1 MNLLALVSR
10 ATWTLGG
17 LVFLTGCGTM
27 SNGRGW
33 GQDVDML
40 PSPTHVGHA
49 AWNALTDPWTWVP
62 IAGALVLQI
71 EDFDERISD
80 WAQDDAPM
88 FGSSE
93 DAKSARGWTGNA
105 SDFIYFSSVAVTPSG
120 DEPLDWAW
128 SKAKGLSVQMSA
140 RFVTLWSGDIIKD
153 ASGRERPVGEDTDS
167 FPSQHASGMAVNAR
181 LTCDNLRAIQ
191 MPTSLRYVL
200 NGGVIGLAA
209 AGSWS
214 RVEAGGHF
222 PSDVL
227 AGVALG
233 NFLGRFFDEAFL
245 GLAEEGVYVQPVPT
259 ADSFGI
265 AVSFRF

>member
-1 MNLLALVSR
+1 MDRSMEDTGSGPLKRARRRASCAANPAAADLLNRIQVRSMNLLALVSR
-10 ATWTLGG
+10 ATWKLGG

-33 GQDVDML
+33 GQDVNML

-62 IAGALVLQI
+62 IAGALVLQV
-71 EDFDERISD
+71 ENFDERISD

-105 SDFIYFSSVAVTPSG
+105 SDFVYFSSVAVTPSG

-140 RFVTLWSGDIIKD
+140 RFVTL
-153 ASGRERPVGEDTDS
+153 
-167 FPSQHASGMAVNAR
+167 
-181 LTCDNLRAIQ
+181 
-191 MPTSLRYVL
+191 
-200 NGGVIGLAA
+200 
-209 AGSWS
+209 
-214 RVEAGGHF
+214 
-222 PSDVL
+222 
-227 AGVALG
+227 
-233 NFLGRFFDEAFL
+233 
-245 GLAEEGVYVQPVPT
+245 
-259 ADSFGI
+259 
-265 AVSFRF
+265 